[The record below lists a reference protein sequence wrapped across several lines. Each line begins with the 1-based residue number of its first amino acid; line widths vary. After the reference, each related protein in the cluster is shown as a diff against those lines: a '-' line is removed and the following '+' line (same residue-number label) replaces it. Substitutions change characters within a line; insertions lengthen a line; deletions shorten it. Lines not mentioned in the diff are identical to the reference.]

1 MEYFI
6 PFLAVV
12 GAAVIGGLALQFVG
26 NMLVRLMERFE

>member
-6 PFLAVV
+6 PFFAVV

-26 NMLVRLMERFE
+26 NLLLRVMERFD